1 MEGGCTGE
9 KPLDLSIQHRA
20 LRYQERPP
28 PPSGLA
34 HVRKKDAW
42 ARCLTISR
50 RGEVVHHVSSV
61 ERVRRAAQVVNC
73 SNSIENEYIWK
84 ACRLRRAAVLRRAIC
99 ALQRAA
105 GMHICVTAGAW
116 ARSVSGEEAQRAS
129 LYRAGCGR
137 LRFHGMAVHRRKAC
151 LLLRAA
157 VS

>member
-1 MEGGCTGE
+1 M
-9 KPLDLSIQHRA
+9 
-20 LRYQERPP
+20 
-28 PPSGLA
+28 
-34 HVRKKDAW
+34 
-42 ARCLTISR
+42 
-50 RGEVVHHVSSV
+50 SSV
-61 ERVRRAAQVVNC
+61 ECVRRAAQVVNC

-116 ARSVSGEEAQRAS
+116 ARSVPGEEAQRAS